1 MQKILRYKKTLLI
14 FLAVLA
20 GLAAVAYALYY
31 IFLTSG
37 PYDRVE
43 VRWRYKM
50 TVAIYTPEGIKM
62 GSAVRE
68 VRHSAAASLRTG
80 KWAGGSHDVKG
91 EAVVVDLGQRGVV
104 FALLTGG
111 PFGADHWWHVVTT
124 QAFPPP
130 ADTGAG
136 LPDGARY
143 YAALAP
149 TAPVELPLG
158 AYPAFVYFRDAKDP
172 KTVEPLLSFKKQSD
186 TYNAPLVIG
195 QNRFAEVFGEGV
207 ALKSVT
213 VEMTKEPVTS
223 GVVEEHL
230 KWLTNIIDNIDG
242 TSVTTS
248 NELYNVLHKGHFK
261 VGE

>member
-1 MQKILRYKKTLLI
+1 MHYLLKYKKALKIFAISICSILVLL
-14 FLAVLA
+14 
-20 GLAAVAYALYY
+20 YALYY

-50 TVAIYTPEGIKM
+50 TVQIDTPEGVKA

-91 EAVVVDLGQRGVV
+91 EAVVVDLGQRGAV
-104 FALLTGG
+104 FALMTGG

-143 YAALAP
+143 YAALAS
-149 TAPVELPLG
+149 TAPVELPPG
-158 AYPAFVYFRDAKDP
+158 AYPAFVYFRDPKDP
-172 KTVEPLLSFKKQSD
+172 KTVESLLSFKKESD
-186 TYNAPLVIG
+186 AYNAPWVIA
-195 QNRFAEVFGEGV
+195 QDRFAEVFGEGV

-213 VEMTKEPVTS
+213 IEMTREPVTT
-223 GVVEEHL
+223 GVVERYLGWL
-230 KWLTNIIDNIDG
+230 KSIKSNIDG
-242 TSVTTS
+242 TSVTMS
-248 NELYNVLHKGHFK
+248 NELHNVLHKAHFK